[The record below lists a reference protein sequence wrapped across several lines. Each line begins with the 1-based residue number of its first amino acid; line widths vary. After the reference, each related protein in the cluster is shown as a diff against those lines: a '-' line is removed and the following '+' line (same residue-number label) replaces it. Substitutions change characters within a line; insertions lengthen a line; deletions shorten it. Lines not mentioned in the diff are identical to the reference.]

1 MAFFQ
6 KTFTASIATKEKS
19 TINREDYLNPT
30 SLDPAGGTVRMHI
43 LSESPET
50 GFELWFQPASGSNPV
65 PRRVPAHP
73 DPSLIAEL
81 EADVGGALVVRDGR
95 PAIKQFAAF
104 FVWDFEAERVRIFS
118 ATQKQILQALA
129 RLTEDP
135 DYADLSEWDVQLTRN
150 GRDLDTKYAVDMKPT
165 KRKGSLDA
173 KITAAWEEAQGNG
186 ADLAGLFIAGANP
199 MGTPT
204 AA

>member
-1 MAFFQ
+1 M
-6 KTFTASIATKEKS
+6 ATKEKS
-19 TINREDYLNPT
+19 TINRDDYLNPT
-30 SLDPAGGTVRMHI
+30 SLDPAAGTVRMHI
-43 LSESPET
+43 LSENPET
-50 GFELWFQPASGSNPV
+50 GFELWIQPTNGGNPV

-73 DPSLIAEL
+73 HPSLIAEL
-81 EADVGGALVVRDGR
+81 EADVGGSLVVRDGR

-173 KITAAWEEAQGNG
+173 KITAAWDEAQGNG
-186 ADLAGLFIAGANP
+186 ADLAGLFIAGVNP
-199 MGTPT
+199 MGTAP